1 MKQSHH
7 ALSYVEITVQDLG
20 RAREFY
26 GRAFGWRFNDY
37 GPDYAGVQA
46 PDGDGEVGGLSVG
59 SPTGPGGVLA
69 LLFSEDVDASAAAV
83 AAAGGALVDPPYE
96 YPGGRRFV
104 FTDPDG
110 NRLGVY
116 QPSDG

>member
-1 MKQSHH
+1 MKESHH
-7 ALSYVEITVQDLG
+7 ALSYVEISVSDLA

-26 GRAFGWRFNDY
+26 AQAFGWRFNDY
-37 GPDYAGVQA
+37 GPDYAGIQA
-46 PDGDGEVGGLSVG
+46 ADGDGEVGGLAAG
-59 SPTGPGGVLA
+59 GGAGPGGVVA
-69 LLFSEDVDASAAAV
+69 LVFSEDVDASAAAV
-83 AAAGGALVDPPYE
+83 EAAGGSLVDPPYA
-96 YPGGRRFV
+96 YPGGRRFL